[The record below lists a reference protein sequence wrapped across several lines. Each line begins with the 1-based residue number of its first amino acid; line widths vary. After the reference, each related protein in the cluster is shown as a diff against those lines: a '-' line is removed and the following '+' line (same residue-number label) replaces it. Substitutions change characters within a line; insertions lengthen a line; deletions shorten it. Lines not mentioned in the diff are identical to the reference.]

1 MTLNVGIV
9 SAGAMGTAMAQ
20 IISPNCDS
28 IYLYARRKEVCDN
41 INDTGYN
48 FHYYPNTELHKNIS
62 AVNELEDL
70 KSIDVLFLCIPSSI
84 MREITSKLNKI
95 VSKECIF
102 VNTSKGLEKGTNKR
116 MSEIIEE
123 ETNRQPIVLSG
134 PNIAS
139 EMAKNN
145 FSATTIAGSN
155 KHDLEI
161 VEKLLSTERFKV
173 NANNDVIGTEWCG
186 TIKNVLAISQGLCEG
201 MAINANARLAIFT
214 MSYNESKD
222 LIEILGGKRDT
233 VDDYCGFGDMV
244 TASILNVSRN
254 HTLGKL
260 YGQKIVIDEKA
271 SGVLFEG
278 KNTTKILKRICDE
291 MNFNS
296 LTVNFVYDVL
306 INGKAPLEAFDELW
320 RQM

>member
-9 SAGAMGTAMAQ
+9 SAGAMGTAIAQ
-20 IISPNCDS
+20 IISPNCDH

-70 KSIDVLFLCIPSSI
+70 KSVDVIFLCIPSSI

-102 VNTSKGLEKGTNKR
+102 VNTSKGLEKDTNKR
-116 MSEIIEE
+116 LSEIIEE
-123 ETNRQPIVLSG
+123 ETKRPPVVLSG

-145 FSATTIAGSN
+145 FSATTIAGTN
-155 KHDLEI
+155 KDDLET
-161 VEKLLSTERFKV
+161 VEKLLSTDRFKV

-201 MAINANARLAIFT
+201 MEINANARLAVFT
-214 MSYNESKD
+214 MSYNETKD
-222 LIEILGGKRDT
+222 LIEILGGERDT

-254 HTLGKL
+254 HTLGIL
-260 YGQKIVIDEKA
+260 YGQRIVIDEKA

-278 KNTTKILKRICDE
+278 KNTTEILKGICE
-291 MNFNS
+291 ELNFNS

-306 INGKAPLEAFDELW
+306 INGKTPLEAFDELW
-320 RQM
+320 KHM